1 MGLYLLFIFTLNV
14 GLEASGQVVDPKRA
28 VAPGSGGDTSW
39 VAFFNPHMMHHSA
52 LSTLLPEGCGSQGMA
67 FPCFEAIPVIFREL

>member
-39 VAFFNPHMMHHSA
+39 VAFF
-52 LSTLLPEGCGSQGMA
+52 
-67 FPCFEAIPVIFREL
+67 